1 MRYPNPGVPLRMGA
15 LAVLAALWCSALW
28 AQTPDQSAGAVTAQ
42 WTPKQL
48 HFVYLGFTSKFSCD
62 GLADRVR
69 SVLLL
74 LGARKDLQVSPSGC
88 STPFGRPDPFP
99 GVTIKMNVLEP
110 ASSSN
115 ASSGGNAA
123 AEYLRV
129 MIACLTA
136 RGYSAQPGQPG
147 GPDVFVYPRNGQSE
161 AQTQFDR
168 NECHRWGVS
177 QTGYDPTR
185 PAPQSS
191 GNAAAQTVP
200 AHWRLVDVNA
210 ALARDPLWQ
219 AGQCELLEQI
229 KQSILPQF
237 SARNVQYR
245 STCVPNQLYLGATQ
259 LRAEM
264 LVPEAQS
271 APAPPAAAAASH

>member
-1 MRYPNPGVPLRMGA
+1 MRYPNPGDPLQMGA
-15 LAVLAALWCSALW
+15 LAVLAALLCSPLS

-48 HFVYLGFTSKFSCD
+48 SFVYMGFTSKFSCD
-62 GLADRVR
+62 GLVDRVR
-69 SVLLL
+69 SVLLV
-74 LGARKDLQVSPSGC
+74 LGARKDLQVTPSSC
-88 STPFGRPDPFP
+88 STPLGRPDPFP
-99 GVTIKMNVLEP
+99 GVSIKMNVLEP
-110 ASSSN
+110 ASSSSGSN
-115 ASSGGNAA
+115 GGNAVA
-123 AEYLRV
+123 DYRRV
-129 MIACLTA
+129 LIACLNA
-136 RGYSAQPGQPG
+136 RGYSAQPGQSG
-147 GPDVFVYPRNGQSE
+147 GADVSVSPRNGQSE
-161 AQTQFDR
+161 AQMQSDR
-168 NECHRWGVS
+168 YECHRWGVS

-200 AHWRLVDVNA
+200 AHWKLVDVNA

-245 STCVPNQLYLGATQ
+245 STCVPNQLYIGATQ
-259 LRAEM
+259 LKAEM
-264 LVPEAQS
+264 LVPDAQN
-271 APAPPAAAAASH
+271 AAAPPAASR